1 MEVTMEEYTATTLER
16 ARHVLKKFPLSDGAK
31 MAIGKDLE
39 YGYTWAAT
47 PENKRALVA
56 TVPPRKP
63 GVFTVFSLEGHTL
76 NLTGNALTQMI
87 ENARTRHR
95 NTQAR
100 IDAYRTRSNNFAQN
114 DPGKIAHNTASTK
127 REQRDY
133 EAGLR
138 DTFRIAG
145 WGDMEFT
152 FAYESDHRPDT
163 GRGRVVAETNDT
175 GTMARGEQTRAGKTI
190 PDQRPGT
197 NGSNDYGVSAAQGC
211 GPELQSRN
219 QNVVWVADGRDGH
232 HRKRIVVR
240 AGATDLTGEL

>member
-1 MEVTMEEYTATTLER
+1 MQEFTATTLER

-63 GVFTVFSLEGHTL
+63 GVFTVFTNDGHTL

-95 NTQAR
+95 HTKAR
-100 IDAYRTRSNNFAQN
+100 IDAYATRRNNIAQN
-114 DPGKIAHNTASTK
+114 DPGKIAHDTASTQ

-138 DTFRIAG
+138 NTFRIAG
-145 WGDMEFT
+145 WGDAEFT
-152 FAYESDHRPDT
+152 FFDESNHRPD
-163 GRGRVVAETNDT
+163 RGRSGVVAETNDT
-175 GTMARGEQTRAGKTI
+175 RTIQRGEQTRAGKTI

-197 NGSNDYGVSAAQGC
+197 NGSDNYGVSTAQGC
-211 GPELQSRN
+211 GVELQSRN
-219 QNVVWVADGRDGH
+219 ENVVWVADGRDGH

-240 AGATDLTGEL
+240 AGQADLTGEL

>member
-1 MEVTMEEYTATTLER
+1 MQEFTATTLER

-63 GVFTVFSLEGHTL
+63 GVFTVFTNDGHTL

-87 ENARTRHR
+87 DNARTRHR
-95 NTQAR
+95 HTKAR
-100 IDAYRTRSNNFAQN
+100 IDAYATRRNNIAQN
-114 DPGKIAHNTASTK
+114 DPGKIAHDTASTQ

-138 DTFRIAG
+138 NTFRIAG
-145 WGDMEFT
+145 WGDAEFT
-152 FAYESDHRPDT
+152 FADESDHQPD
-163 GRGRVVAETNDT
+163 RGRSGVVEETNDLR
-175 GTMARGEQTRAGKTI
+175 TMAQKQQTRSGKAI
-190 PDQRPGT
+190 PDPRPGT
-197 NGSNDYGVSAAQGC
+197 NGTIDPSVSATERSRL
-211 GPELQSRN
+211 ELQPQN
-219 QNVVWVADGRDGH
+219 KNVVWVADGRDGD

-240 AGATDLTGEL
+240 AGQADLTGEL